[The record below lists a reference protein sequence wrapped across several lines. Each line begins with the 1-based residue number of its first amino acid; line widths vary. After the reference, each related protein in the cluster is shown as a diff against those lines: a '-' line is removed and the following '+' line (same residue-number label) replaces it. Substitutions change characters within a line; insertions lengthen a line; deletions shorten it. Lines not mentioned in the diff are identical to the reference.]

1 MPTIV
6 TLTMNPTV
14 DLFGAT
20 DELVRDAKSRCEVL
34 SREPGGGGINV
45 ARNLHRLGLP
55 VQAVFPAG
63 GILGKLLQDLLNQDG
78 LAYRCLPT
86 EAETRQNFA
95 LSEQS
100 TGRLYHF
107 VFPGPQL
114 QTSEWQAC
122 LAAMDT
128 LPAATEYLILSGS
141 LPAGVPEDFY
151 AQVATN
157 ARMRGIKVI
166 LDTSGAPLRAA
177 LKAGVYI
184 AKINHQEFAEL
195 GYTFDGEV
203 DSMLE
208 AMVRMVNEGSTEI
221 LIVTLGPKGALL
233 VSRDGECLHAWPPP
247 TEVVGHVGAGDGFV
261 SLLVYQLC
269 QGKSL
274 DEAFAYGVAAAAA
287 VVRSPGNQV
296 QDMTEVEA
304 LYREIESKRNA
315 VPSPLRGE
323 G

>member
-1 MPTIV
+1 MATIV

-45 ARNLHRLGLP
+45 ARNLHRLGLS
-55 VQAVFPAG
+55 VQAIFPAG
-63 GILGKLLQDLLNQDG
+63 GILGKLLRDLLDKDG
-78 LAYRCLPT
+78 LDYHCVPT
-86 EAETRQNFA
+86 DEETRQNFA
-95 LSEQS
+95 LSERS
-100 TGRLYHF
+100 SGRLYHF

-114 QTSEWQAC
+114 QTAEWQQC
-122 LAAMDT
+122 LAAIQA
-128 LPAATEYLILSGS
+128 LPTTTDYLILSGS

-151 AQVATN
+151 AQVADE
-157 ARMRGIKVI
+157 ARSKGIKVI
-166 LDTSGAPLRAA
+166 LDTSGVPLRAA
-177 LKAGVYI
+177 LAAGVHI

-195 GYTFDGEV
+195 GFTFDGEV
-203 DSMLE
+203 DSMLD
-208 AMVRMVNEGSTEI
+208 AMVRMVHEGNTDI

-261 SLLVYQLC
+261 SLLVYQLS

-274 DEAFAYGVAAAAA
+274 GEAFAYGVAAAAA

-296 QDMTEVEA
+296 QNMAEVEG
-304 LYREIESKRNA
+304 LYREIKSKRNA